1 MTRVIKK
8 QNDQGIILPRF
19 SERNINK
26 NLEIHIECQ
35 LRKYTHVYDNTNSI
49 LFVYLWIKTHI
60 HIYISYTI
68 YLNKYIF
75 IFLLF
80 NLWWHKITKFEIKCE
95 KKKTVFNQC
104 AILTQ
109 YKQFDKSVYTV
120 YLKAKSVYFAVFGS
134 GFCIFKHLFGIF
146 FF

>member
-8 QNDQGIILPRF
+8 LNDQGIILPRF

-35 LRKYTHVYDNTNSI
+35 WRKYTRVYDNTNSI

-68 YLNKYIF
+68 YLK
-75 IFLLF
+75 
-80 NLWWHKITKFEIKCE
+80 
-95 KKKTVFNQC
+95 
-104 AILTQ
+104 
-109 YKQFDKSVYTV
+109 
-120 YLKAKSVYFAVFGS
+120 
-134 GFCIFKHLFGIF
+134 
-146 FF
+146 

>member
-35 LRKYTHVYDNTNSI
+35 LRKYTRVYDNTNSI
-49 LFVYLWIKTHI
+49 LFVYLCIKTHI

-68 YLNKYIF
+68 YLK
-75 IFLLF
+75 
-80 NLWWHKITKFEIKCE
+80 
-95 KKKTVFNQC
+95 
-104 AILTQ
+104 
-109 YKQFDKSVYTV
+109 
-120 YLKAKSVYFAVFGS
+120 
-134 GFCIFKHLFGIF
+134 
-146 FF
+146 

>member
-19 SERNINK
+19 SETNINK
-26 NLEIHIECQ
+26 NLEIHTECQ
-35 LRKYTHVYDNTNSI
+35 LRKYTRVYENTNSI
-49 LFVYLWIKTHI
+49 LLVYLWIKTHI

-80 NLWWHKITKFEIKCE
+80 NSWWHKFTNFEDE
-95 KKKTVFNQC
+95 GEKKTVFNLC
-104 AILTQ
+104 
-109 YKQFDKSVYTV
+109 
-120 YLKAKSVYFAVFGS
+120 YFNS
-134 GFCIFKHLFGIF
+134 I
-146 FF
+146 

>member
-35 LRKYTHVYDNTNSI
+35 LRKYTRVYDNTNSI

-60 HIYISYTI
+60 HINISYTI
-68 YLNKYIF
+68 YLK
-75 IFLLF
+75 
-80 NLWWHKITKFEIKCE
+80 
-95 KKKTVFNQC
+95 
-104 AILTQ
+104 
-109 YKQFDKSVYTV
+109 
-120 YLKAKSVYFAVFGS
+120 
-134 GFCIFKHLFGIF
+134 
-146 FF
+146 